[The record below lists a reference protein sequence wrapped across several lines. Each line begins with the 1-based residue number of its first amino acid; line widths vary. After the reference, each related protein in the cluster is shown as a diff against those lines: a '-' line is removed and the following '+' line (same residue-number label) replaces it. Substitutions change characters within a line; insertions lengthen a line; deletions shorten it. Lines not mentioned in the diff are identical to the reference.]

1 MMIYAVTNAKI
12 EACIDATQACGQALA
27 FQRSEFGSAD
37 ATLEQTLAEAAC
49 VTGLTADYL
58 ERVPEL
64 RDMVLRVCVEICER
78 AALTCA
84 RDKASDELAACAE
97 ALAACAAICR
107 ATAVDQLVVMHGNEG
122 AVAGPAH

>member
-1 MMIYAVTNAKI
+1 MIDVSTDSKI
-12 EACIDATQACGQALA
+12 EACRDASHACDQALA

-37 ATLEQTLAEAAC
+37 AVLEQTLAEAAR
-49 VTGLTADYL
+49 VTRLTADCL

-84 RDKASDELAACAE
+84 RDGASPELVACAE
-97 ALAACAAICR
+97 ALAACAAICG
-107 ATAVDQLVVMHGNEG
+107 ATAEIGVIVGAEAGEAAVV
-122 AVAGPAH
+122 GPAH